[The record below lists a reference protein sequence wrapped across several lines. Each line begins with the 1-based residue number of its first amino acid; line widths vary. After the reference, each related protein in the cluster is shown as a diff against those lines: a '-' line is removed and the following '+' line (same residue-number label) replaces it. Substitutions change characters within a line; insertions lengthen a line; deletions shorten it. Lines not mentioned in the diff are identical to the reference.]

1 MPALFQ
7 AAEQMSPNVGRGIG
21 AAPAAAIL
29 AIAALAAAQPLDADL
44 WVHLNNG
51 RYIATSGAL
60 PYPDPFAFSAGDA
73 VWTVHEWLSALAIF
87 QVVSQLGVGAAVLA
101 SAAVYALT
109 WGLLERVLAAHGV
122 APWMRVVALVAAS
135 LPLFPFAG
143 IRPLAVGLLAA
154 AVTASLALHHRRTGS
169 RVVWLLPLVFV
180 FWGNVHASFPIG
192 YALLGALFL
201 EALWTRAPLPFVGPR
216 PRTRLGTFTVVSVLS
231 TVAPALNPSGP
242 RVLAQ
247 PFFLWDSEFRRFV
260 SDWRPPEA
268 FGETWWFFAIFLAS
282 IAVLLLVRY
291 RRVTLVDLAL
301 LAVLLAAGYS
311 TRKVMPF
318 AAVLAPL
325 LLVQP
330 LTLLAPSRHSQPFPH
345 SRPLPHSR
353 ESGNPSPPLRTG
365 RWLLAAGHYPP
376 RLRPP
381 DWAVPAAAALVIA
394 AAIGVAV
401 AVSPRTLSGPT
412 VVPMPAAAR
421 DLVAQT
427 GATRIFST
435 YHWGAYLTWALWPDA
450 LVFIDGRFDLFVPNA
465 LDDYLTV
472 IGLGPKWRQTI
483 TEIDPEALVIETDSP
498 LARRLA
504 RPDSE
509 WRDIGGDATARVFL
523 RAPTGPT

>member
-143 IRPLAVGLLAA
+143 IRPLPVGLLAA

-201 EALWTRAPLPFVGPR
+201 EALWARAPLPFVGPR

-268 FGETWWFFAIFLAS
+268 FGETWWFFAIFMAS
-282 IAVLLLVRY
+282 IAVLLFVRY

-325 LLVQP
+325 LLAGP
-330 LTLLAPSRHSQPFPH
+330 LALTAV
-345 SRPLPHSR
+345 
-353 ESGNPSPPLRTG
+353 
-365 RWLLAAGHYPP
+365 P

-381 DWAVPAAAALVIA
+381 IWAVRAAAALAIT

-465 LDDYLTV
+465 LEDYLTV
-472 IGLGPKWRQTI
+472 IGLGPEWRQTI

-498 LARRLA
+498 LARRLT

-509 WRDIGGDATARVFL
+509 WSDIGGDATARVFL

>member
-7 AAEQMSPNVGRGIG
+7 AAEQTSPNVSRGIG

-51 RYIATSGAL
+51 RYVATSGAL
-60 PYPDPFAFSAGDA
+60 PYPDPFTFSAGDA
-73 VWTVHEWLSALAIF
+73 VWTVHEWLPALAMF
-87 QVVSQLGVGAAVLA
+87 QLVSQLGVGAAVLA
-101 SAAVYALT
+101 SAAVYALI

-201 EALWTRAPLPFVGPR
+201 EALWARAPLPFVGPR

-268 FGETWWFFAIFLAS
+268 FGETWWLFAIFLAS

-325 LLVQP
+325 LLAGP
-330 LTLLAPSRHSQPFPH
+330 LALTAV
-345 SRPLPHSR
+345 
-353 ESGNPSPPLRTG
+353 
-365 RWLLAAGHYPP
+365 P

-381 DWAVPAAAALVIA
+381 IWAVRAAAALAIA

-412 VVPMPAAAR
+412 VVPMPSAAR

-465 LDDYLTV
+465 LEDYLTV
-472 IGLGPKWRQTI
+472 IGLGPEWRQTI
-483 TEIDPEALVIETDSP
+483 TEIETEALVIETDSP
-498 LARRLA
+498 LARRLT

-509 WRDIGGDATARVFL
+509 WSDIGGDATARVFL

>member
-1 MPALFQ
+1 MPALSQ
-7 AAEQMSPNVGRGIG
+7 AAEQTSTNVGGGLG

-60 PYPDPFAFSAGDA
+60 PYPDPFTFSAGDS
-73 VWTVHEWLSALAIF
+73 VWTVHEWLSALATF
-87 QVVSQLGVGAAVLA
+87 QLVSQLGLGAAVLA
-101 SAAVYALT
+101 FAAVYALT

-122 APWMRVVALVAAS
+122 SPWMRVVALVAAS

-154 AVTASLALHHRRTGS
+154 AVTVSLALHHRRTGS

-201 EALWTRAPLPFVGPR
+201 EALWARSGLPFIGPR
-216 PRTRLGTFTVVSVLS
+216 PHTQLGPFAAAAALSV
-231 TVAPALNPSGP
+231 VAPALNPSGP

-260 SDWRPPEA
+260 SDWRPPEVL
-268 FGETWWFFAIFLAS
+268 GETWWFFTIFLAS
-282 IAVLLLVRY
+282 IALLLFVRY

-318 AAVLAPL
+318 AAVMAPL
-325 LLVQP
+325 LLAGP
-330 LTLLAPSRHSQPFPH
+330 LALTAVS
-345 SRPLPHSR
+345 
-353 ESGNPSPPLRTG
+353 
-365 RWLLAAGHYPP
+365 

-381 DWAVPAAAALVIA
+381 IWAVRAAAALVVA

-465 LDDYLTV
+465 LEDYLTV
-472 IGLGPKWRQTI
+472 IGLGPEWRQTI
-483 TEIDPEALVIETDSP
+483 TEIEPEALVIETDSP

-509 WRDIGGDATARVFL
+509 WSDIGGDATGRVFL

>member
-7 AAEQMSPNVGRGIG
+7 AAEQTSPNVGRGIG

-44 WVHLNNG
+44 WIHLNNG

-60 PYPDPFAFSAGDA
+60 PYPDPFTFSAGDA
-73 VWTVHEWLSALAIF
+73 VWTVHEWLSALAMF
-87 QVVSQLGVGAAVLA
+87 QLVSQLGVGAAVLA
-101 SAAVYALT
+101 SAAVYALI

-122 APWMRVVALVAAS
+122 SPWMRVVALVAAS

-201 EALWTRAPLPFVGPR
+201 EALWARAPLPFVGPR
-216 PRTRLGTFTVVSVLS
+216 PRTSLGTFTVVSVLS

-268 FGETWWFFAIFLAS
+268 FGETWWLFAIFLAS

-325 LLVQP
+325 LLAGP
-330 LTLLAPSRHSQPFPH
+330 LALTAV
-345 SRPLPHSR
+345 
-353 ESGNPSPPLRTG
+353 
-365 RWLLAAGHYPP
+365 P

-381 DWAVPAAAALVIA
+381 IWTVRAAAALVVA

-465 LDDYLTV
+465 LEDYLTV
-472 IGLGPKWRQTI
+472 IGLGPEWRQTI
-483 TEIDPEALVIETDSP
+483 TEIETEALVIETDSP
-498 LARRLA
+498 LARRLT

-509 WRDIGGDATARVFL
+509 WSDIGGDATARVFL